1 MRSQFMPHL
10 ILGALNLGGGEIILI
25 LIALAL
31 ALLVPIVIA
40 GLIFL
45 LVRLSTRRQPAIVT
59 PTSVP
64 LPVLDQRKRDI
75 EHIRLLAIL
84 HFVFGGLAMLGIL
97 FLLIHYFIL
106 HTVFANPDLWK
117 SQPNSTPPPKEFF
130 EVFVWLYVFMG
141 CLLMSACLL
150 NLLSGLFLLKRRHR
164 VFSLVIAGLNCL
176 QTPFGTA
183 LGILTILV
191 LLRDSVR
198 ELYDGS

>member
-1 MRSQFMPHL
+1 MPHP
-10 ILGALNLGGGEIILI
+10 ILGSLNLAGGEIILI
-25 LIALAL
+25 LIVLAL
-31 ALLVPIVIA
+31 VLLVPIAIA

-45 LVRLSTRRQPAIVT
+45 IVRLTTRSRPAEVT

-64 LPVLDQRKRDI
+64 QVPMLDQRKRDI

-106 HTVFANPDLWK
+106 HTVFANPELWK
-117 SQPNSTPPPKEFF
+117 SQPNSTPPLKEFF

-141 CLLMSACLL
+141 FLLVIGCLL

-176 QTPFGTA
+176 QIPFGTA

>member
-1 MRSQFMPHL
+1 MPHP
-10 ILGALNLGGGEIILI
+10 ILGSLNLAGGEIILI
-25 LIALAL
+25 LIVLAL
-31 ALLVPIVIA
+31 VLLVPIAIA

-45 LVRLSTRRQPAIVT
+45 IVRLTTRSRPAEVT

-64 LPVLDQRKRDI
+64 QVPMLDQRKRDI

-106 HTVFANPDLWK
+106 HTVFASPELWK

-141 CLLMSACLL
+141 FLLVIGCLL

-176 QTPFGTA
+176 QIPFGTA

>member
-130 EVFVWLYVFMG
+130 EVFVWLY
-141 CLLMSACLL
+141 
-150 NLLSGLFLLKRRHR
+150 
-164 VFSLVIAGLNCL
+164 
-176 QTPFGTA
+176 
-183 LGILTILV
+183 
-191 LLRDSVR
+191 
-198 ELYDGS
+198 

>member
-1 MRSQFMPHL
+1 MPHP
-10 ILGALNLGGGEIILI
+10 ILGSLNLAGGEIILI
-25 LIALAL
+25 LIVLAL
-31 ALLVPIVIA
+31 VLLVPIAIA

-45 LVRLSTRRQPAIVT
+45 IVRLTTRSRPAEVT

-64 LPVLDQRKRDI
+64 QVPMLDQRKRDI
-75 EHIRLLAIL
+75 EHIRLLAIF

-106 HTVFANPDLWK
+106 HTVFANPELWK

-141 CLLMSACLL
+141 FLLVIGCLL

-176 QTPFGTA
+176 QIPFGTA

>member
-10 ILGALNLGGGEIILI
+10 ILGALNLAGGEIILI

-31 ALLVPIVIA
+31 VLLVPIVIA

-64 LPVLDQRKRDI
+64 LPVLDQQKRDI
-75 EHIRLLAIL
+75 EHIRLVAIL

-130 EVFVWLYVFMG
+130 EVFVWMYVFVG
-141 CLLMSACLL
+141 LLLASACLL
-150 NLLSGLFLLKRRHR
+150 NLLSGFFLLKRRHR

-176 QTPFGTA
+176 QIPFGTA

>member
-84 HFVFGGLAMLGIL
+84 QFVFGGLAMLGIL

-141 CLLMSACLL
+141 FLLMSACLL
-150 NLLSGLFLLKRRHR
+150 NLLSGLFLLKRKHR

-176 QTPFGTA
+176 QIPFGTA

>member
-1 MRSQFMPHL
+1 MPHP
-10 ILGALNLGGGEIILI
+10 ILGSLNLAGGEIILI
-25 LIALAL
+25 LIVLAPV
-31 ALLVPIVIA
+31 LLVPIAIA

-45 LVRLSTRRQPAIVT
+45 IVRLTTRSRPAEVT

-64 LPVLDQRKRDI
+64 QVPMLDQRKRDI

-106 HTVFANPDLWK
+106 HTVFANPELWK
-117 SQPNSTPPPKEFF
+117 SQPNSTPPLKEFF

-141 CLLMSACLL
+141 FLLVIGCLL

-176 QTPFGTA
+176 QIPFGTA